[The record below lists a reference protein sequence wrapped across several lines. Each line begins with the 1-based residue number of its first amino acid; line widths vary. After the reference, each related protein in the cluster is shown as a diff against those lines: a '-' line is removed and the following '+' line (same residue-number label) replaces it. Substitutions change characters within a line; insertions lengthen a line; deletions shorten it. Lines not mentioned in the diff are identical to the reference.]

1 MRAPEETGAL
11 TPGTY
16 TVQVICMG
24 HEAALAKVAT
34 ATLLVVPELVY
45 VEALISGLES
55 RLKTMI
61 DELRAS
67 LEETSES
74 VEETKSGVGTAT
86 TLVGAAVGISVV
98 SACLS
103 GLASFLARKRP

>member
-1 MRAPEETGAL
+1 MSRETYMKIDAL
-11 TPGTY
+11 LRG
-16 TVQVICMG
+16 
-24 HEAALAKVAT
+24 
-34 ATLLVVPELVY
+34 VY
-45 VEALISGLES
+45 KENMES

-103 GLASFLARKRP
+103 GLASFLARKKP